1 MRLENEDSKRRQNTA
16 KSNIAKLEKENARLK
31 NDRDEAKKELED
43 LTRKLRKLEQG
54 NAELL
59 QEIEKKERQY
69 QQIEDSL
76 QASIDQTRNQIE
88 EEIKAKNLHEQ
99 RFKDD
104 SGLHHNKLGCVVRM
118 VVDSILPHAES
129 GPNDYREDAPRLF
142 FLIFDN

>member
-31 NDRDEAKKELED
+31 NDRDEAKKEFED

-99 RFKDD
+99 RYKDD
-104 SGLHHNKLGCVVRM
+104 SGM
-118 VVDSILPHAES
+118 FQ
-129 GPNDYREDAPRLF
+129 RLIRSQDFKF
-142 FLIFDN
+142 FISDLM

>member
-1 MRLENEDSKRRQNTA
+1 LRLENEDSKRRQNTA

-31 NDRDEAKKELED
+31 NDRDEAKKEFED

-99 RFKDD
+99 RYKDD
-104 SGLHHNKLGCVVRM
+104 SGVYNYIFLSSEAKSELIQIFSNSGKSNC
-118 VVDSILPHAES
+118 IL
-129 GPNDYREDAPRLF
+129 
-142 FLIFDN
+142 

>member
-31 NDRDEAKKELED
+31 NDRDEAKKEFED

-99 RFKDD
+99 RYKDD
-104 SGLHHNKLGCVVRM
+104 SGMFHRHLKNVTDKLM
-118 VVDSILPHAES
+118 AA
-129 GPNDYREDAPRLF
+129 N
-142 FLIFDN
+142 